1 MQVGF
6 VMTATAQSG
15 HLPTLAQQAE
25 RLGYDSLWIPEH
37 PIIPRGDITP
47 YPFGGPLPEHY
58 GRWVDPF
65 IALTVVAGVTQK
77 IKLAT
82 GICLLPEREPIVTA
96 KAIASLDYYSG
107 GRTILGIGAGWLRE
121 ETEIMGATFATRWQR
136 MRETAEAMRALWTEE
151 SPSYAGQ
158 QIRFAPVRCEPKPVQ
173 PGGPPMLLGGHG
185 EKSLQRI
192 AKHYDGWCPL
202 AQDPTSF
209 RQEADQ
215 LREMM
220 RAAGRDPTKLIL
232 SPFVNP
238 EDGRMSDA
246 TLKAYA
252 DAGCTRIVMFSQDLV
267 EQVAD
272 GDAPRWLDM
281 CAGYVERARQLK

>member
-15 HLPTLAQQAE
+15 PLPTLAQQAE
-25 RLGYDSLWIPEH
+25 QLGYDSLWIPEH
-37 PIIPRGDITP
+37 PVIPRGELTP

-65 IALTVVAGVTQK
+65 IALTVVAGATSRL
-77 IKLAT
+77 KLAT

-96 KAIASLDYYSG
+96 KAVASLDYSSG
-107 GRTILGIGAGWLRE
+107 GRVILGIGAGWLRE
-121 ETEIMGATFATRWQR
+121 ETEVMGARFATRWQR
-136 MRETAEAMRALWTEE
+136 MRETAEAMRALWRED
-151 SPSYAGQ
+151 SASYAGK
-158 QIRFAPVRCEPKPVQ
+158 QIAFAPVRCEPKPVQ
-173 PGGPPMLLGGHG
+173 RGGPPFLLGGHG
-185 EKSLQRI
+185 EKSLARI

-202 AQDPTSF
+202 AQDPLSF
-209 RQEADQ
+209 AQEAKE

-220 RAAGRDPTKLIL
+220 RANGRDPAQLIL

-238 EDGRMSDA
+238 EDGRISDA

-252 DAGCTRIVMFSQDLV
+252 EAGCERIVMFSQDLV
-267 EQVAD
+267 AQVAD
-272 GDAPRWLDM
+272 GHAARWLSM
-281 CAGYVERARQLK
+281 SANTVERARRL

>member
-25 RLGYDSLWIPEH
+25 KLGYDSLWIPEH
-37 PIIPRGDITP
+37 PIIPRGELTP

-65 IALTVVAGVTQK
+65 IALTVVAGVTK
-77 IKLAT
+77 HLKLAT

-107 GRTILGIGAGWLRE
+107 GRVILGIGAGWLRE
-121 ETEIMGATFATRWQR
+121 ETEVMGARFATRWQR
-136 MRETAEAMRALWTEE
+136 TRETAEAMRALWSEE
-151 SPSYAGQ
+151 SASYAGK
-158 QIRFAPVRCEPKPVQ
+158 QISFPPVRCEPKPVQ
-173 PGGPPMLLGGHG
+173 RGGPPLLLGGHG
-185 EKSLQRI
+185 EKSLTRI

-209 RQEADQ
+209 TQEANE
-215 LREMM
+215 LRELM
-220 RAAGRDPTKLIL
+220 RANGRDPSTLIL

-238 EDGRMSDA
+238 EDGKISDA

-252 DAGCTRIVMFSQDLV
+252 AAGCQRIVMFSQELV

-272 GDAPRWLDM
+272 GHAARWLDM
-281 CAGYVERARQLK
+281 SANIVERARAP